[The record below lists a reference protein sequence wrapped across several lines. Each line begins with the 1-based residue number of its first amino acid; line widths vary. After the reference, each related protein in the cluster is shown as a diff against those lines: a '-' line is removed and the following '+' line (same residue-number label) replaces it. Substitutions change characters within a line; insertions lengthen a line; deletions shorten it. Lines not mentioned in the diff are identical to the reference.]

1 MNSTLE
7 AVDLGVSQ
15 VRGREEVTNDRKNS
29 EEEAPD
35 ESVTM
40 TSVGQ
45 ASQDETPGLSK
56 GWTD

>member
-56 GWTD
+56 G

>member
-40 TSVGQ
+40 TYCYWVEPYFQ
-45 ASQDETPGLSK
+45 CM
-56 GWTD
+56 